1 MAWVARQSSRSARLL
16 ARDGPAII
24 RGAALCR
31 AGAQN
36 GDYKRAAARLLVD
49 TFVRDGMVLGLGGG
63 EMCSL
68 CIEEVGQRLAS
79 GRLQRVRGVATANA
93 AATEAAFHA
102 VPLVSGDDAATV
114 LVSLAIE
121 QAGQLDVEASA
132 IIMGVESEPQQPQLL
147 RALFMAQERAQQL
160 VVLVEEDKVV
170 PRLTGPLPVLI
181 EAEGW
186 EETAEAL
193 DDIVIGDAE
202 VWRRSAPGTVPDPR
216 GGDCP
221 HVTAEGHNL
230 LDLRYDG
237 GLRLY
242 GEEEPYH
249 QLEDEL
255 LSVPGVV
262 ATGLLLGVAAAAVV
276 AQQGSQGPRILTLA
290 VDPMMSTA
298 RHQQEQRTA

>member
-79 GRLQRVRGVATANA
+79 GRLQRVRGVATADA

-114 LVSLAIE
+114 PVSLAIE

-160 VVLVEEDKVV
+160 VVLVEEDK
-170 PRLTGPLPVLI
+170 
-181 EAEGW
+181 
-186 EETAEAL
+186 
-193 DDIVIGDAE
+193 
-202 VWRRSAPGTVPDPR
+202 
-216 GGDCP
+216 
-221 HVTAEGHNL
+221 
-230 LDLRYDG
+230 
-237 GLRLY
+237 
-242 GEEEPYH
+242 
-249 QLEDEL
+249 
-255 LSVPGVV
+255 
-262 ATGLLLGVAAAAVV
+262 
-276 AQQGSQGPRILTLA
+276 
-290 VDPMMSTA
+290 
-298 RHQQEQRTA
+298 